1 MNEEAFRRSKNL
13 APVNAE
19 PRISADDG
27 PDRTLLYGWSSAIGD
42 GQNRTWHVYSEDGQ
56 LNLFVYGGP
65 KPTGEVRIV
74 DASEITRSELSSST
88 DSILVSGTDL
98 PANLLPPPK
107 RAYPAACDE
116 EFSARL
122 IKLGVHISFTTF
134 EAREE
139 KQFYGLRAS
148 ELSAPGLRL

>member
-1 MNEEAFRRSKNL
+1 MNEEAFARIKNL

-27 PDRTLLYGWSSAIGD
+27 PDRTLLYGWSAAVGD
-42 GQNRTWHVYSEDGQ
+42 GQNRTWHVYQEDGQ

-65 KPTGEVRIV
+65 KPTGEVRVV
-74 DASEITRSELSSST
+74 DESEITKAELASST
-88 DSILVSGTDL
+88 DSMLVSGMSL
-98 PANLLPPPK
+98 AAELLPPPK

-116 EFSARL
+116 SFCVRL
-122 IKLGVHISFTTF
+122 IALGVHISFTTF

-139 KQFYGLRAS
+139 KPFHGLRAS
-148 ELSAPGLRL
+148 EFMAPVPRP